1 MITKNEAKALFNSL
15 RSSLLGLDR
24 DLKKLVD
31 TRAWEPLG
39 YVSLA
44 EAWAAELADIDYTD
58 RPVARAAAIYALF
71 ETGASDDDVMR
82 CVKGVGPATVSVWRG
97 SFADGV
103 PEKAAPAHVTAMSR
117 KPRPAHV
124 TAMSRKARPAH
135 SRTGDTYVGG
145 HYRRPATRR
154 GSVTL
159 EGFSD
164 DELTRW
170 KKAAAAQDLD
180 YRVWLSDL
188 LRGAA
193 DTAAAEVVSHD

>member
-31 TRAWEPLG
+31 ARAWEPLG

-44 EAWAAELADIDYTD
+44 EAWAAELGDIDYTD

-71 ETGASDDDVMR
+71 ETGAGDDDVMR
-82 CVKGVGPATVSVWRG
+82 CVKGVGPATVSVWRA
-97 SFADGV
+97 SFAAGV
-103 PEKAAPAHVTAMSR
+103 PEKAAPAHVKTMIR
-117 KPRPAHV
+117 KP
-124 TAMSRKARPAH
+124 RPAH
-135 SRTGDTYVGG
+135 SRTGDSYVQG

-154 GSVTL
+154 GTVTL

-170 KKAAAAQDLD
+170 KKAAAADDLD
-180 YRVWLSDL
+180 YRVWLSNL
-188 LRGAA
+188 LREAA
-193 DTAAAEVVSHD
+193 DTAAAEVVSND